1 MRPYPPSLLKL
12 TTDLSIAVAVGSSI
26 QVAMFVIPVVQLL
39 AWCISKPMTMLFD
52 PFEAVVLFFSVLI
65 VNQTLADGRSNWM
78 EGVVLMLLYLL
89 IAIAFWCEYRRRARS
104 ARRLG
109 QETDWKRAKDDT
121 AHAGV
126 CRGQAMARILVP
138 G

>member
-1 MRPYPPSLLKL
+1 
-12 TTDLSIAVAVGSSI
+12 
-26 QVAMFVIPVVQLL
+26 MFVIPVVQLL

-89 IAIAFWCEYRRRARS
+89 IAIAFWCKCPRATRA
-104 ARRLG
+104 AR
-109 QETDWKRAKDDT
+109 
-121 AHAGV
+121 
-126 CRGQAMARILVP
+126 QACEGREGSCLASLAPLVP
-138 G
+138 LFSY